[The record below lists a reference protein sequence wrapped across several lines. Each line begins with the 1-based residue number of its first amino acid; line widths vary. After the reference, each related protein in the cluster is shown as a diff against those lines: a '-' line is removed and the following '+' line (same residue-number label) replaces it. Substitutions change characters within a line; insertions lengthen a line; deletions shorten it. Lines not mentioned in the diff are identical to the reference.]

1 MKVGFIG
8 LGHMGSRMATNLVKA
23 GHDVTVFNRTP
34 GKGAS
39 LALLGAH
46 EAADLADACNGSA
59 VISMLADDKAASD
72 IALAP
77 GGIVDRLPKGAIHV
91 SMSTLSVLL
100 SRRLALAHEKAGQR
114 YVAAPVFGRPDMAAA
129 AKLFIVTAGNS
140 AAVDECQPL
149 FQALGQKTTP
159 IGAEPWMANLVKLSG
174 NFLLASAIE
183 AMGEAVAL
191 VSKAGIVPR
200 AYVDFLTESLFTAP
214 AYKTYGALIAEGR
227 FEPAAFA
234 APLGHKDIRLALAAA
249 EGLRVPMPLA
259 SLLNDRFL
267 RLLANGGDHLDWAA
281 IGGLASQDAGAMKPR
296 GRRTRPK

>member
-1 MKVGFIG
+1 
-8 LGHMGSRMATNLVKA
+8 
-23 GHDVTVFNRTP
+23 
-34 GKGAS
+34 
-39 LALLGAH
+39 
-46 EAADLADACNGSA
+46 
-59 VISMLADDKAASD
+59 
-72 IALAP
+72 
-77 GGIVDRLPKGAIHV
+77 
-91 SMSTLSVLL
+91 
-100 SRRLALAHEKAGQR
+100 
-114 YVAAPVFGRPDMAAA
+114 
-129 AKLFIVTAGNS
+129 
-140 AAVDECQPL
+140 
-149 FQALGQKTTP
+149 
-159 IGAEPWMANLVKLSG
+159 VKLSG